1 MAILTSIIIPV
12 LSLVAVFLFAIEKFS
27 NHIRRVADG
36 GFKKVLRK
44 ITNKPLSGLGVGAV
58 FTSLIQSSTATTVIL
73 AGLVNAEI
81 ITFYHSL
88 GVIFGAN
95 IGTTITSQLIALKV
109 TNLAPYFI
117 LLGFVLTYFG
127 RKYKSW
133 GKPVFYFGLVFFSL
147 SLISL
152 YIEPVRH
159 NPEIIAL
166 FANISSLFV
175 AVLVGFLFTAIVQSS
190 TVTSGLVVVL
200 AGSGLLDIHQA
211 FGIILGSNLGTTI
224 TVALASL
231 PLGREAKRVAAA
243 HILFNVLGILILLPF
258 FNSFVSFS
266 SSFSNNLQQQ
276 VAAAHIFFNII
287 FAFVFL
293 IFVKPFYHLVR
304 NIVK

>member
-1 MAILTSIIIPV
+1 MLILTSIIIPV

-27 NHIRRVADG
+27 NHIHRAADG
-36 GFKKVLRK
+36 GFKRVLRK
-44 ITNKPLSGLGVGAV
+44 ITNKPLSGLAVGAA
-58 FTSLIQSSTATTVIL
+58 FTSIIQSSTATTVIL

-109 TNLAPYFI
+109 TSVAPYFI
-117 LLGFVLTYFG
+117 LLGFILTYFG

-147 SLISL
+147 SLIAL
-152 YIEPVRH
+152 YIEPVRN

-166 FANISSLFV
+166 FANISNLFV
-175 AVLVGFLFTAIVQSS
+175 AIMVGLLFTAVVQSS
-190 TVTSGLVVVL
+190 TVTAGLVVIL

-211 FGIILGSNLGTTI
+211 FGIIIGSNLGTTI
-224 TVALASL
+224 TVVLASL

-243 HILFNVLGILILLPF
+243 HVLFNVLGILLILPF
-258 FNSFVSFS
+258 FDSFVSFS
-266 SSFSNNLQQQ
+266 SSFSSNIQQQ
-276 VAAAHIFFNII
+276 VAATHIFFNLI
-287 FAFVFL
+287 FAFIFL
-293 IFVKPFYHLVR
+293 ILIKPFHNLVR
-304 NIVK
+304 NIVT